1 MKALV
6 LREHGVGGLHYET
19 DFPDPAPGAGDVVV
33 RVRAAALNYHDIFTR
48 RGMPG
53 IKIPMPAIMGLDV
66 AGEIAAVGPE
76 VAGWRVGNRVL
87 GDPINR
93 VEGGL
98 VGETVHG
105 GLAEYC
111 RLREHQ
117 LVKIP
122 DGVGFEEAAALPCA
136 YGTARR
142 MMFTNGRVTAGE
154 KVLILGA
161 SGGVGVCC
169 VQLAK
174 LAGATVIAATGS
186 AEKADA
192 LRGLG
197 ADDTINYMQEDFVQ
211 EIYARYGKPARRGAG
226 SDRGVDVVVN
236 YTGGDTWTR
245 SLRVLRL
252 GGRLLT
258 CGATAGYDPAED
270 IRFIWTFELQILGS
284 NGWAR
289 EDIAALLDMVR
300 AGRLK
305 AVVDATYPLERAA
318 EALARLEDRRVFGKL
333 VIVP

>member
-6 LREHGVGGLHYET
+6 LREHGVGGVRYET

-305 AVVDATYPLERAA
+305 AVVDATSPLERAA